1 METQTA
7 KEKELPNHYT
17 ASDNRYDDSAD
28 LYRRC
33 GRSGVLLPKVS
44 LGFWHNFGGVDSYDR
59 ARAIARCA
67 FDNGITHFDLANN
80 YGPPYGSAEQTLG
93 KLMDDDFRPYR
104 DELFIATKAGYDMW
118 PGPYG
123 NWGSRKYLFASLEQS
138 LKRMRLNY
146 VDLFYSHRYDPNTPL
161 EETLQALVDIVRQGK
176 ALYIGISRWPL
187 EALRVAHDY
196 LKAHDVPMLI
206 YQGRINLL
214 DREPINEGILNNY
227 QRQGIGFISFSPLA
241 QGLLTD
247 RYLHGVPDDSRM
259 ARNHFLKKERLT
271 PELLNY
277 LQRLNATATERGESL
292 AEMALSWVLH
302 QQGIT
307 SVLVGASSPEQ
318 LQKNLRSVHAQPFDE
333 NIEAIV

>member
-1 METQTA
+1 METQTT

-33 GRSGVLLPKVS
+33 GRSGVLLPQVS

-123 NWGSRKYLFASLEQS
+123 NWGSRKYIFASLEQS

-214 DREPINEGILNNY
+214 DREPINEGILDY
-227 QRQGIGFISFSPLA
+227 CQRQGIGFISFSPLA

-307 SVLVGASSPEQ
+307 SVLVGASNPEQ

>member
-1 METQTA
+1 METQTT

-138 LKRMRLNY
+138 LKRMRLDY

-214 DREPINEGILNNY
+214 DREPINEGILDY
-227 QRQGIGFISFSPLA
+227 CQRQGIGFISFSPLA

-307 SVLVGASSPEQ
+307 SVLVGASSSEQ

>member
-1 METQTA
+1 METQTT

-123 NWGSRKYLFASLEQS
+123 NWGSRKYIFASLEQS

-214 DREPINEGILNNY
+214 DREPINEGILDY
-227 QRQGIGFISFSPLA
+227 CQRQGIGFISFSPLA

-259 ARNHFLKKERLT
+259 ARNHFLKKDRLT

-307 SVLVGASSPEQ
+307 SVLVGASNPEQ